1 MTVVESVQAMERL
14 LFRVYF
20 VKYYSDHADM
30 TIINIILIFI
40 NIIDGVI
47 GVLINDE
54 FVEESN
60 FSVTEI
66 VMKVKVHGH
75 GEAGWLVKVT
85 EVTEDEPQ

>member
-1 MTVVESVQAMERL
+1 M
-14 LFRVYF
+14 
-20 VKYYSDHADM
+20 
-30 TIINIILIFI
+30 
-40 NIIDGVI
+40 
-47 GVLINDE
+47 LINDE
-54 FVEESN
+54 YVEESN